1 MANALSDK
9 RSQLAA
15 KRGASAFPAHLW
27 PLVMVCKIFRG
38 MWVRMFAKLG
48 LIVLPAVVLSGCV
61 SAPAR
66 TPPQA
71 QTKPRVIV
79 TQPAPPVQRP
89 APRPAEPV
97 KVARAS
103 LPDQLVAEID
113 TAWRQFPGRTGIAV
127 QRIDGD
133 WITGKRL
140 GELFPQQS
148 VSKMWVAMTILDQV
162 DSGRLRLDQTVRIT
176 TSDLAV
182 FHQPIRE
189 RVVANGAVEE
199 TVLSL
204 MEQAITA
211 SDNTANDSLLR
222 TAGGPEAVRNFIER
236 KRLGKI
242 RFGPGERLLQS
253 QIAGMSWQQDYS
265 IGRRF
270 YVARAELPMER
281 RKAALDAYLA
291 DPIDGAA
298 PDAIA
303 SALARLARGELLSP
317 ASTRMLLAMME
328 RTKSGPNRLKAGV
341 PPGWRFGHKTGTG
354 QELDPVST
362 GYNDIGIMTAPDGT
376 RYAVVVMIASTTSGI
391 PSRMAMMQAVSRAVA
406 ANHR

>member
-1 MANALSDK
+1 
-9 RSQLAA
+9 
-15 KRGASAFPAHLW
+15 
-27 PLVMVCKIFRG
+27 
-38 MWVRMFAKLG
+38 MFARLG
-48 LIVLPAVVLSGCV
+48 LLLLPAVALSGCV
-61 SAPAR
+61 SAPAKI
-66 TPPQA
+66 PPQA
-71 QTKPRVIV
+71 QTKPRVVV
-79 TQPAPPVQRP
+79 TQPAPPPAQRP
-89 APRPAEPV
+89 TPRPAEPA
-97 KVARAS
+97 KIARNS
-103 LPDQLVAEID
+103 VPEPLIAEID
-113 TAWRQFPGRTGIAV
+113 AAWRQFPGRTGIAV

-133 WITGKRL
+133 WVTGKRL
-140 GELFPQQS
+140 GEFFPQQS

-162 DSGRLRLDQTVRIT
+162 DSGRVRLDQSVRIT
-176 TSDLAV
+176 MSDLAV
-182 FHQPIRE
+182 FHQPIRD
-189 RVVANGAVEE
+189 RVVANGVVEE

-204 MEQAITA
+204 LEQAITA

-253 QIAGMSWQQDYS
+253 QIAGMSWQQEYS

-270 YVARAELPMER
+270 YAARAELPFER

-291 DPIDGAA
+291 DPVDGAA

-317 ASTRMLLAMME
+317 ASTRLLLAMME

-376 RYAVVVMIASTTSGI
+376 RYAVVVMIASTTSTV

>member
-1 MANALSDK
+1 
-9 RSQLAA
+9 
-15 KRGASAFPAHLW
+15 
-27 PLVMVCKIFRG
+27 
-38 MWVRMFAKLG
+38 MFARLG
-48 LIVLPAVVLSGCV
+48 LILLPAVALSACV
-61 SAPAR
+61 SAPAKI
-66 TPPQA
+66 PPQA

-79 TQPAPPVQRP
+79 TQPAAQPTQRP
-89 APRPAEPV
+89 SPRPVEPS
-97 KVARAS
+97 KIARATV
-103 LPDQLVAEID
+103 PDQLVAEID
-113 TAWRQFPGRTGIAV
+113 TTWRQFPGRTGIAV

-133 WITGKRL
+133 WVTGKRL
-140 GELFPQQS
+140 GEFFPQQS

-162 DSGRLRLDQTVRIT
+162 DSGRVRLDQPVRIT
-176 TSDLAV
+176 MSDLAV
-182 FHQPIRE
+182 FHQPIRD
-189 RVVANGAVEE
+189 RVVANGMVEE

-204 MEQAITA
+204 LEQAITA

-242 RFGPGERLLQS
+242 RFGPGERLMQS
-253 QIAGMSWQQDYS
+253 QIAGMSWQQEYS

-270 YVARAELPMER
+270 YAARAELPFER

-303 SALARLARGELLSP
+303 GALARLARGELLSP
-317 ASTRMLLAMME
+317 ASTRLLLAMME

-376 RYAVVVMIASTTSGI
+376 RYAVVVMIASTTSSI

>member
-1 MANALSDK
+1 M
-9 RSQLAA
+9 
-15 KRGASAFPAHLW
+15 F
-27 PLVMVCKIFRG
+27 
-38 MWVRMFAKLG
+38 VRWG
-48 LIVLPAVVLSGCV
+48 LILLPAVALSGCV
-61 SAPAR
+61 SAPAKI
-66 TPPQA
+66 PPQA
-71 QTKPRVIV
+71 QPKPRVVV
-79 TQPAPPVQRP
+79 TQPAPTPMQRP
-89 APRPAEPV
+89 ASRPAEPV
-97 KVARAS
+97 KIARS
-103 LPDQLVAEID
+103 SVPEQLIAEID

-133 WITGKRL
+133 WVTGKRL
-140 GELFPQQS
+140 GEWFPQQS

-162 DSGRLRLDQTVRIT
+162 DSGRVRLDQPVRIT
-176 TSDLAV
+176 MSDLAV
-182 FHQPIRE
+182 FHQPIRD
-189 RVVANGAVEE
+189 RVVANGMVEE

-204 MEQAITA
+204 LEQAITA

-253 QIAGMSWQQDYS
+253 QIAGMSWQQEYS

-270 YVARAELPMER
+270 YAARAELPFER

-291 DPIDGAA
+291 DPVDGAA

-317 ASTRMLLAMME
+317 ASTRLLLAMME

-376 RYAVVVMIASTTSGI
+376 RYAVVVMIASTTSSV

-406 ANHR
+406 THHR